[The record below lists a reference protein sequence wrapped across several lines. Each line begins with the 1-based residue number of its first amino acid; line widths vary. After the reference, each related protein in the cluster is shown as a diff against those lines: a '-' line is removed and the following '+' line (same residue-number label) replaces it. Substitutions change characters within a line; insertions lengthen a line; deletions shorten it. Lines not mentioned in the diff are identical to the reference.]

1 MSTEVNQQEELTQE
15 QIAEMRKRTL
25 EFYKSRIS
33 FLKVQCEYEK
43 LVADVE
49 EHKLRALTA
58 QIKYA
63 HITAPQEEEEEEN
76 EKPTEKTE

>member
-1 MSTEVNQQEELTQE
+1 MSTEVNQQELSPE

-43 LVADVE
+43 IVADIE

-63 HITAPQEEEEEEN
+63 HITAPQEEEEGEETK
-76 EKPTEKTE
+76 EEQKTE